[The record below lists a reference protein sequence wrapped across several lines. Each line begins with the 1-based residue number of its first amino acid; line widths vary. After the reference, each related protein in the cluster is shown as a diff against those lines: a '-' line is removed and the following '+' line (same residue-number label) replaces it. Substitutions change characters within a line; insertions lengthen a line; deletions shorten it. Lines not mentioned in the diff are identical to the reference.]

1 MASSVLLLH
10 ISLDCGV
17 RVVVVVVLLLVVI
30 SVVDGNI
37 CAVVDFID
45 VLVNS
50 LDPVFWSIIM
60 LRIENKVLYIL
71 NKYVTIFI

>member
-17 RVVVVVVLLLVVI
+17 RFVVVVVLLLVVI

-37 CAVVDFID
+37 CAVVDFIS

-50 LDPVFWSIIM
+50 LDPVFCSIII
-60 LRIENKVLYIL
+60 LRIENH
-71 NKYVTIFI
+71 

>member
-37 CAVVDFID
+37 CGVVDFIA

-50 LDPVFWSIIM
+50 LDPVFCSII
-60 LRIENKVLYIL
+60 IL
-71 NKYVTIFI
+71 